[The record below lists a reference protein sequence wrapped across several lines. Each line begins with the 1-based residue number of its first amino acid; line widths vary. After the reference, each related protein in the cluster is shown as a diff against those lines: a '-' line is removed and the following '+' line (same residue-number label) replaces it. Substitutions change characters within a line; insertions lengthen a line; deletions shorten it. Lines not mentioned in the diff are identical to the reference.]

1 MACTQR
7 GFNLIEVLVT
17 LTVLGVLI
25 ALAAPTFGEWLQS
38 QRIRAG
44 AEAIVNGMQVARA
57 EAIKQN
63 LPIVFGL
70 EPPTTGWT
78 VCPATVPVAPCD
90 STTPAGSFIQNRSG
104 QEGSGN
110 AQVVQTPVD
119 RTLVTFSPLGSV
131 LTNNLDGTPP
141 LTQVDVFYNDP
152 ALCSANGG
160 TTRCLRVVVTAG
172 GSIRMCDPTPGIVAP
187 DTRACP

>member
-1 MACTQR
+1 MARTQR

-25 ALAAPTFGEWLQS
+25 ALGAPSIAEWLQS

-44 AEAIVNGMQVARA
+44 AEAIANGMQVARA

-78 VCPATVPVAPCD
+78 VCPATVAPCD

-104 QEGSGN
+104 EEGSGN
-110 AQVVQTPVD
+110 AKLVQTPGGV
-119 RTLVTFSPLGSV
+119 TLVTFSPLGAV
-131 LTNNLDGTPP
+131 LTNNLDASLP

-160 TTRCLRVVVTAG
+160 TTRCLRVVVSAG

>member
-1 MACTQR
+1 MARTQR

-25 ALAAPTFGEWLQS
+25 ALGAPSIAEWLQG

-44 AEAIVNGMQVARA
+44 AEAIANGLQVARA

-63 LPIVFGL
+63 LPMVFGL

-78 VCPATVPVAPCD
+78 VCPATVAPCD
-90 STTPAGSFIQNRSG
+90 STTPTGSFIQNRSG
-104 QEGSGN
+104 EEGSGN
-110 AQVVQTPVD
+110 ANVKQIPDGQ
-119 RTLVTFSPLGSV
+119 TLVTFSPLGAV
-131 LTNNLDGTPP
+131 LTTNLDGQPP
-141 LTQVDVFYNDP
+141 LTQVDVFYNDLN
-152 ALCSANGG
+152 LCSWNGG
-160 TTRCLRVVVTAG
+160 TTRCLRVVISPG
-172 GSIRMCDPTPGIVAP
+172 GSVRMCDPTPGIVAP